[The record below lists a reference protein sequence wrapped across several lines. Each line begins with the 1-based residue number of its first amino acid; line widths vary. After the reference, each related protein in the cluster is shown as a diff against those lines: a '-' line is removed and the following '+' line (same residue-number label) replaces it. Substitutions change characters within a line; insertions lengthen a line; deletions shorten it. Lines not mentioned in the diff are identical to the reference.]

1 MQRYYDGFGRSFP
14 TSGHEACKRCPMTEP
29 PTADSR
35 DMTRRLLLVFS
46 VALLILGLV
55 PAPAL
60 GDVTAFWGV
69 SPTPSTRGLKGFSA
83 GLGLIIVG
91 FEGEYSA
98 TSEDKLAPAP
108 APGLKT
114 WMFNGLVQTPTRTQL
129 YLTAGGGL
137 YRERVGTETET
148 SIGTNIGG
156 GLKIPLFGPF
166 RLRVD
171 YRIFTLRGQPI
182 SKTPQRFYAGAN
194 LRF

>member
-1 MQRYYDGFGRSFP
+1 M
-14 TSGHEACKRCPMTEP
+14 A
-29 PTADSR
+29 
-35 DMTRRLLLVFS
+35 
-46 VALLILGLV
+46 ALIVSLV
-55 PAPAL
+55 PSPASA
-60 GDVTAFWGV
+60 DVTAFWGV

-98 TSEDKLAPAP
+98 TTEDRLATTP

-129 YLTAGGGL
+129 YLTMGGGV
-137 YRERVGTETET
+137 YRERIGTDTET
-148 SIGTNIGG
+148 SFGTNIGG

-166 RLRVD
+166 RLRLD
-171 YRIFTLRGQPI
+171 YRVFTLRGQPI